1 MTAGLLEGKVAVI
14 TGSTRGLGFAIAQA
28 YASEGAAV
36 VVASRSVAAVEQS
49 VSCLARDGAQASGQV
64 CDVADLFQA
73 TALADYAVRAFGRL
87 DIWVNNAGVVAT
99 HGPTAHIPSQEIT
112 QLIYT
117 NILGVY
123 HGTLAALRHFIPQ
136 RSGKLI
142 NMLGRGARQPVAFG
156 NAYAASKAWAR
167 NFTLALAREYKDS
180 GVGIYGFNPGLMDT
194 DIVRN
199 FRVIAGYEHRAKL
212 FRVIADFWATSPEAS
227 ARKAVWLAS
236 SATDGRT
243 GLDVDMLGPTAMV
256 SGVLRAGLRRLMRQ
270 QTPFEMQVTI
280 VPAALDVPQASRQT
294 PSSTVVSSEGKR

>member
-1 MTAGLLEGKVAVI
+1 MTARSLEGRVAVI

-28 YASEGAAV
+28 YAAEGAAV
-36 VVASRSVAAVEQS
+36 VVASRSVADVEQS
-49 VSCLARDGAQASGQV
+49 ARRLTEDGAQASGQV
-64 CDVADLFQA
+64 CDVADLYQV
-73 TALADYAVRAFGRL
+73 TALADHAVRVFGRL
-87 DIWVNNAGVVAT
+87 DIWVNNAGIVAA

-112 QLIYT
+112 QLIHT

-194 DIVRN
+194 EIVRN

-212 FRVIADFWATSPEAS
+212 FKTIAGFWATPPEAS

-256 SGVLRAGLRRLMRQ
+256 GGVVRAGLRRLMRQ
-270 QTPFEMQVTI
+270 QSPVEMQVTI
-280 VPAALDVPQASRQT
+280 VPPALDVPEARHRV
-294 PSSTVVSSEGKR
+294 PSSAIVSSEGKR